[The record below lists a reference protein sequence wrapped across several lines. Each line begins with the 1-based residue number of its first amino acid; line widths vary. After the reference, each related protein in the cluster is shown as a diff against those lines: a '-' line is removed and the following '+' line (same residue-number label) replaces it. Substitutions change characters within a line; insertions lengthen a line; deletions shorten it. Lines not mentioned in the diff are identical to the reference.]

1 MKFNI
6 VIDTGF
12 WIALFDPAKD
22 PKNGLKA
29 ERIADVIIDENLII
43 PFPTLYEF
51 VNSRLSRREA
61 KFQLE
66 MLLSRPNVIKLSDTN
81 YKDEALESF
90 FLKSKSDYSD
100 VSLVDE
106 IIKLIMADKTLKI
119 DYIASFDKGLLND
132 ALSKGIREI

>member
-66 MLLSRPNVIKLSDTN
+66 MLLSRPNVIKLSDTD
-81 YKDEALESF
+81 YKDEALENF

-132 ALSKGIREI
+132 ALSKGIKEI